1 MVLGK
6 ELRHHPERGMREL
19 RARSAAA
26 SVALRDGARTVLA
39 LEALLKGQEHS
50 GSRLV
55 CELLQ
60 ELGVPLDRIQLAEV
74 TRSTREEA
82 LEGARCVREQGIR
95 RLAVITHGYHV
106 PRVRRYFADVLPAGR
121 FVVCTPETFLQRAR
135 GPERT
140 WIEAARSDAE
150 VLEQERLPE
159 TLFGALGGL
168 LRPLP
173 GPLRWKLE
181 VRAAALYRRTEG
193 MD

>member
-26 SVALRDGARTVLA
+26 SVALRDGATRVLA

-55 CELLQ
+55 CECLQ
-60 ELGVPLDRIQLAEV
+60 ELGVPLGRIQLAEI

-82 LEGARCVREQGIR
+82 LEGARCVREQGFR
-95 RLAVITHGYHV
+95 RLAVLTHGYHV
-106 PRVRRYFADVLPAGR
+106 PRVRRYFGEVLPAGR
-121 FVVCTPETFLQRAR
+121 FVVCTPETFLQRAQ
-135 GPERT
+135 GLERL
-140 WIEAARSDAE
+140 WIEQGRLDQAALD
-150 VLEQERLPE
+150 QERLPE
-159 TLFGALGGL
+159 TLFGTLGGL
-168 LRPLP
+168 LAPLP
-173 GPLRWKLE
+173 GPLRWRLE
-181 VRAAALYRRTEG
+181 VQAAALYRRVGG